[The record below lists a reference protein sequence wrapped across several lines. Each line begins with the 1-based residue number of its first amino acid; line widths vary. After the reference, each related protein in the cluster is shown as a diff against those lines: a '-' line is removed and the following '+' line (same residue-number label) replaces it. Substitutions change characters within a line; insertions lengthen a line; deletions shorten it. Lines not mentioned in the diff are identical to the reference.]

1 MLQAVRELRPEPG
14 PVHPHS
20 TAVVMSRSMSD
31 ELDPLRLMDATD
43 RGERDQQRQ
52 RSGPLKGRYEA
63 GEHQWLGMRGAT
75 LACTRLGVDPESL
88 RRLRRRAGD
97 VELGYGEIVALSGD
111 FYKDPDD
118 LYEERPS
125 PFPWLYES
133 HDLSDIRK
141 RFASELT
148 WILDE
153 RRPANAGY
161 PDNTIAFIWNAKGY
175 LELAED
181 NTDHFGWHNV
191 LRYCQCHQMA
201 IDSAIQAQSC
211 SAADASWVKALYYNG
226 FADHFLTD
234 AFAAGHVRIP
244 RREIREWAPSRGFN
258 GKLAG
263 LLSKVLHDQ
272 DGHVSSLHAQGEGQL
287 PDTEGLPVENPLG
300 VKWSTR
306 CDGQLFLVPSAEDA
320 PLLNEPVNA
329 VAASLEEVFRA
340 QKEKRSPSGPFQA
353 LQHVPF
359 PRAGSPSLTD
369 KFHGAPAERIDLL
382 LKSFRWYTK
391 LPLVSSSLDKDNVAA
406 LFEDLPALMAA
417 FRANV
422 TKDHADSPVLQERLP
437 EAYVA
442 AFKKVA

>member
-1 MLQAVRELRPEPG
+1 MA
-14 PVHPHS
+14 
-20 TAVVMSRSMSD
+20 AD
-31 ELDPLRLMDATD
+31 DLDPFRLVDEAD
-43 RGERDQQRQ
+43 RAERDRQQQ

-75 LACTRLGVDPESL
+75 LACARLGVDPESL

-111 FYKDPDD
+111 FYANPDD
-118 LYEERPS
+118 LYGEKPS
-125 PFPWLYES
+125 PFPWLYEK
-133 HDLSDIRK
+133 HDLSDLR
-141 RFASELT
+141 RLFASELT
-148 WILDE
+148 WIMDE
-153 RRPANAGY
+153 HRPARAGY

-191 LRYCQCHQMA
+191 LQYCRCHQLA

-211 SAADASWVKALYYNG
+211 SGDDASWVKALYYNG

-234 AFAAGHVRIP
+234 AFAAGHVRVP
-244 RREIREWAPSRGFN
+244 RREIRDWAPTRGFN

-272 DGHVSSLHAQGEGQL
+272 DGHVNSLHAQGEAEL
-287 PDTEGLPVENPLG
+287 PETEGLPVENTLG

-320 PLLNEPVNA
+320 PLVAEPVNA
-329 VAASLEEVFRA
+329 VAASLEDVFRA
-340 QKEKRSPSGPFQA
+340 QKEKRSPSGTFQA

-359 PRAGSPSLTD
+359 PRADSPSLAA
-369 KFHGAPAERIDLL
+369 KFQGATADRIELL

-391 LPLVSSSLDKDNVAA
+391 LPLVPSSLDKGNVSA

-422 TKDHADSPVLQERLP
+422 AKDHADSAALQERLP
-437 EAYVA
+437 AAYVDG
-442 AFKKVA
+442 FKRIA